1 MSSTI
6 GGTDILLSDVED
18 MISKVQGVISA
29 RIVADECGEVAEI
42 HVVSDFARGAKQVV
56 RDIESVLIAQFDLR
70 VDHKKISIAQ
80 VDLMAQRIPSDVRIR
95 IESVQTIIA
104 RTNLSVTVRLDCHGA
119 IYEGA
124 ASGPVSS
131 SNSMR
136 LSALATI
143 SAIQQVLDD
152 EHMVVLEDV
161 AHVYLSRCEIV
172 VVVVSWVSKQ
182 NEEILVGAVP
192 FDKPETETVVHAV
205 LSAVN
210 RRISFYA

>member
-1 MSSTI
+1 MSDTI
-6 GGTDILLSDVED
+6 GDTDVLLSEVED

-29 RIVADECGEVAEI
+29 RIVANEREEIEEI
-42 HVVSDFARGAKQVV
+42 HVVSDFTRGAKQVV
-56 RDIESVLIAQFDLR
+56 RDIESVLIARFDLR

-80 VDLMAQRIPSDVRIR
+80 VDLIAQRISGDVRIR
-95 IESVQTIIA
+95 IESVQTVIA
-104 RTNLSVTVRLDCHGA
+104 RTNLSVTVRLDCHGE
-119 IYEGA
+119 IYEGS
-124 ASGPVSS
+124 ASGPISS

-143 SAIQQVLDD
+143 SAIQQMLDS

-161 AHVYLSRCEIV
+161 AHVCLSRCEIV
-172 VVVVSWVSKQ
+172 VVVVSWVDKQ
-182 NEEILVGAVP
+182 SEQILVGAVP
-192 FDKPETETVVHAV
+192 LGKPEPETVVNAV